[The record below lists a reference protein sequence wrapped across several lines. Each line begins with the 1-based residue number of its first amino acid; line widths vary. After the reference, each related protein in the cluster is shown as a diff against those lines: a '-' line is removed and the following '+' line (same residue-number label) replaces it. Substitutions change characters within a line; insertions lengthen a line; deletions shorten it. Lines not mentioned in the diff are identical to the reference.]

1 MERKKTRGRSSKGGF
16 MDQNKI
22 DRQLENRLSRI
33 DSDIAAEENRLPIE
47 EYDRFFFTTELYYED
62 ALVLAKVIR
71 CKDRFNVHT
80 PQGYMDTRGPWCL
93 FKPLDVLG
101 GDPDGL
107 LDLESAILAR
117 WSQAKRVYTKFIY
130 KADPQLLDQEV
141 RLMALLMGVTE
152 EGIVHGKI
160 F

>member
-1 MERKKTRGRSSKGGF
+1 
-16 MDQNKI
+16 MDINKI
-22 DRQLENRLSRI
+22 DRQLENRVSRI
-33 DSDIAAEENRLPIE
+33 DSNIAAEKNRLPIE
-47 EYDRFFFTTELYYED
+47 EYDKFFFTTELYYED

-80 PQGYMDTRGPWCL
+80 PQGYMDTKGPWCL
-93 FKPLDVLG
+93 FKPIDVLD
-101 GDPDGL
+101 GDLNGL
-107 LDLESAILAR
+107 LDLNSAILAR

-130 KADPQLLDQEV
+130 KADPQPLDQEI

-152 EGIVHGKI
+152 EEIVRGKV